1 MSENETNMISEE
13 ITDMNG
19 EFSIGIK
26 NDTVT
31 ISIVD
36 VNLAKIVAKAREINR
51 FNLCI
56 KFSVDGVGE
65 IILESKG
72 D

>member
-13 ITDMNG
+13 ITNMGG

-36 VNLAKIVAKAREINR
+36 ANLAKIVVKAREINS

-56 KFSVDGVGE
+56 KFGVDGVGE